1 LWDHFFTQVEP
12 VASKCNTMCALVIMS
27 MIGLY
32 SPGNRIGPMQFTE
45 LMAVVNV
52 GLLVPYS
59 LKFNMPENSS
69 ESTGTR
75 APGLETFV
83 HIN

>member
-1 LWDHFFTQVEP
+1 
-12 VASKCNTMCALVIMS
+12 MCALVIMS